1 MSVEAEKA
9 RLSQQGNL
17 ARLLGPIGR
26 TEMVT
31 VCHSS
36 RNDDEHRG
44 IYCALIPSEK
54 IEQAL
59 SRPEW
64 DLEFGS
70 GTPSPIEGYGG
81 GSYNAEYL
89 RFGNK
94 DGIEPLVIDRDFH
107 SFKENY
113 LEISE
118 EFRLFHNLYHDH
130 NQGRYIK
137 FDDNGNGTVVAT
149 ITQNRVQ
156 IRLLEIS
163 QFLIVREMHLSIQF
177 DIRVYSSRSLT
188 ELGIAPSVTDVQQDG
203 LSCWNLN
210 YNHGE
215 HLGIHVRSFSRL
227 LGIRLIEPLPN

>member
-1 MSVEAEKA
+1 MSAETERD

-17 ARLLGPIGR
+17 ARLLRPIGP

-36 RNDDEHRG
+36 HNDDEHWS
-44 IYCALIPSEK
+44 IYCALIPSAK

-64 DLEFGS
+64 DLMRGS

-81 GSYNAEYL
+81 GSHNAEYL

-163 QFLIVREMHLSIQF
+163 QFLAIREMRLSIQF
-177 DIRVYSSRSLT
+177 DISVYSSRSLA
-188 ELGIAPSVTDVQQDG
+188 ELGITPRGTDVQRDG

-215 HLGIHVRSFSRL
+215 HLGTHVRSFSRL

>member
-1 MSVEAEKA
+1 MSVGAEKA

-17 ARLLGPIGR
+17 ARLLGPIGP

-81 GSYNAEYL
+81 GTHNAEYL

-107 SFKENY
+107 SFKEKY

-137 FDDNGNGTVVAT
+137 FDDNGSEIVVAT

-156 IRLLEIS
+156 IRLLEI
-163 QFLIVREMHLSIQF
+163 
-177 DIRVYSSRSLT
+177 
-188 ELGIAPSVTDVQQDG
+188 
-203 LSCWNLN
+203 
-210 YNHGE
+210 
-215 HLGIHVRSFSRL
+215 
-227 LGIRLIEPLPN
+227 

>member
-1 MSVEAEKA
+1 MSAETERD

-17 ARLLGPIGR
+17 ARLLGPIGP

-31 VCHSS
+31 VCHLP
-36 RNDDEHRG
+36 RNNDEHRG

-59 SRPEW
+59 SRPGW

-81 GSYNAEYL
+81 GAHNAEYL
-89 RFGNK
+89 RFGNEE
-94 DGIEPLVIDRDFH
+94 GIEPLVICRAFH
-107 SFKENY
+107 PFKEDY

-137 FDDNGNGTVVAT
+137 FDDNGNEILVAT
-149 ITQNRVQ
+149 TTQNCVQ
-156 IRLLEIS
+156 IRLLEIK
-163 QFLIVREMHLSIQF
+163 QFLAIKEMHISIQF
-177 DIRVYSSRSLT
+177 DIRVYSSRSLA
-188 ELGIAPSVTDVQQDG
+188 ELGIALSGTDVQRDG

-215 HLGIHVRSFSRL
+215 HLGTHVRSFSRL